1 MGGLCDSLALVWRMF
16 MIGVRAHFITVRTIA
31 SPFASAGKLVFLT
44 AMLCGLSIPAFASG
58 DGTDKAAPADTP
70 AGASAQPSQT
80 SAKKVYTNDDV
91 EALRKN
97 YAASTVGNASPD
109 TPVAPTG
116 QPHNAPRILV
126 PQLLTTPL
134 SPDQDPMWYAQQGA
148 SVSSQIASI
157 DDQVQHLRNFRASDS
172 APGPSTPSLTVG
184 LDIYAPA
191 EGITTDA
198 QIQQLLQQRADL
210 EAQLADLQDRAR
222 ANNIDP
228 GVLRRAAD
236 NPESVQNG
244 APLTPAERLAAT
256 RDTLND
262 LQSDLAATR
271 DTESAMHQ
279 EAAAQNTKIIPETKF
294 GGGFT
299 ADFLKQLNL
308 HQAAV
313 QEQLSTAEDAA
324 RKQGIPTGSMP

>member
-1 MGGLCDSLALVWRMF
+1 MNTFSRHHRPARILLSASLLCTLA
-16 MIGVRAHFITVRTIA
+16 
-31 SPFASAGKLVFLT
+31 
-44 AMLCGLSIPAFASG
+44 IPAFAS
-58 DGTDKAAPADTP
+58 DGTDKPVPANAPSGT
-70 AGASAQPSQT
+70 SAQPSQT
-80 SAKKVYTNDDV
+80 HEKKVYTNDDIT
-91 EALRKN
+91 ALRKN

-109 TPVAPTG
+109 ALPAPTG
-116 QPHNAPRILV
+116 QAHAPRILV

-148 SVSSQIASI
+148 SINSQIVDI
-157 DDQVQHLRNFRASDS
+157 DNQVQHLRNFRASD
-172 APGPSTPSLTVG
+172 ATPGASTPSLTVG

-191 EGITTDA
+191 DGITTDA
-198 QIQQLLQQRADL
+198 QIQQLLQQRGDL
-210 EAQLADLQDRAR
+210 ETQLADLNDRAR

-228 GVLRRAAD
+228 GVLRHAAD

-244 APLTPAERLAAT
+244 APLTPVQRLAAT
-256 RDTLND
+256 RDVLDD

-271 DTESAMHQ
+271 DTEAAMHQ

-313 QEQLSTAEDAA
+313 QEQLSTVEDTA
-324 RKQGIPTGSMP
+324 RKQGIPTGSLP

>member
-1 MGGLCDSLALVWRMF
+1 MSAFSHHLRAARILLSASFICALA
-16 MIGVRAHFITVRTIA
+16 IST
-31 SPFASAGKLVFLT
+31 FA
-44 AMLCGLSIPAFASG
+44 G
-58 DGTDKAAPADTP
+58 DGTDKPAPAN
-70 AGASAQPSQT
+70 AASGASAQPSQT
-80 SAKKVYTNDDV
+80 HEKKVYTNDDIA
-91 EALRKN
+91 ALKKN
-97 YAASTVGNASPD
+97 YADSTVGNASSD
-109 TPVAPTG
+109 TAVTPSA
-116 QPHNAPRILV
+116 QPHAPRILV
-126 PQLLTTPL
+126 PQALSTPL

-157 DDQVQHLRNFRASDS
+157 DDQIQHLRNFRTSNS
-172 APGPSTPSLTVG
+172 APGASTPSLTVG

-191 EGITTDA
+191 DGITTDA

-210 EAQLADLQDRAR
+210 EAQLADLNDRAR

-236 NPESVQNG
+236 NPESVENG

-271 DTESAMHQ
+271 DTETAMHQ

-313 QEQLSTAEDAA
+313 QKQLSTVEDTA
-324 RKQGIPTGSMP
+324 RKQGVPTGSLP